1 MWRIRVCFV
10 LVSIFFFH
18 CSNQHQIPEDQVLV
32 YVGEKTITIQDFIRR
47 SEYTIRPIYCRQSNY
62 IHKKIILNSLIAE
75 KLLAIEMENQ
85 NDKQLNSEG
94 FLSFIKGRK
103 EQAMRKIFYDK
114 KFHKDISIEEKEINE
129 KYQMAGR
136 TIKVNY
142 INLPDMKT
150 ALKVKQLKVEGIG
163 LDSIYMS
170 LYEGAVPARF
180 INWFDREPDEIHEQ
194 LFKKG
199 LKKNQLLGPF
209 RTETN
214 TYLLMEASGWIDQ
227 PVITE
232 EEKQLRWAD
241 TKDRISETA
250 AKKLYFDYVKKL
262 MSGYQM
268 KLNKDVFD
276 KYSTIAADYY
286 LKNEDE
292 KENAINQAIWQNKET
307 ELLDSFDQR
316 NALDP
321 SSRLFTYRDKDWNVQ
336 SFNDLLKSHPLVFR
350 KNKMNRSEFRA
361 QLKFAMADLLRDVE
375 ITNQCYD
382 LGLDD
387 DWRVKANES
396 QWYDSYASKRHIQLS
411 FPESADMQQILD
423 HYNPIID
430 SLQQVYSNKIQINTR
445 LLEDLKLTTTD
456 MMVTQKGVPYPII
469 VPGFPIITT
478 DDRLDYGSKLN

>member
-1 MWRIRVCFV
+1 MGRIRVCFV

-18 CSNQHQIPEDQVLV
+18 CSNQNYAPEDQVLV
-32 YVGEKTITIQDFIRR
+32 YIGEKTITIQDFIRR
-47 SEYTIRPIYCRQSNY
+47 SEYTIRPVYCRQSNY

-75 KLLAIEMENQ
+75 KLLAIEMEDK

-114 KFHKDISIEEKEINE
+114 KFHKNISIEEKEISE

-170 LYEGAVPARF
+170 LYGGAVPARF

-199 LKKNQLLGPF
+199 LKKNQSLGPF

-214 TYLLMEASGWIDQ
+214 TYLLMEVSGWIDQ

-241 TKDRISETA
+241 TKDRILETA
-250 AKKLYFDYVKKL
+250 AKELYFDYVKKL

-276 KYSTIAADYY
+276 KYSSVAADYY
-286 LKNEDE
+286 LKNKNE
-292 KENAINQAIWQNKET
+292 KEKAINQIIWENNEIEK
-307 ELLDSFDQR
+307 LSHFDQR
-316 NALDP
+316 EVLDP
-321 SSRLFTYRDKDWNVQ
+321 SSILFTYREKDWNIQ
-336 SFNDLLKSHPLVFR
+336 SFNDLIKSHPLVFR
-350 KNKMNRSEFRA
+350 KNKMNRSEFGA

-375 ITNQCYD
+375 ITNRCYE
-382 LGLDD
+382 LGLDN

-396 QWYDSYASKRHIQLS
+396 QWYDAYASKRHIQLA
-411 FPESADMQQILD
+411 FPEPVESQHILEY
-423 HYNPIID
+423 YNPIID
-430 SLQQVYSNKIQINTR
+430 SLQQVYSNEIQINTR
-445 LLEDLKLTTTD
+445 LLEDLKLTNTD
-456 MMVTQKGVPYPII
+456 MMVSQKGVPYPIV

-478 DDRLDYGSKLN
+478 DDRLDYGSKSN

>member
-1 MWRIRVCFV
+1 MGRIRVCFV

-18 CSNQHQIPEDQVLV
+18 CSNQNYAPEDQVLV
-32 YVGEKTITIQDFIRR
+32 YIGEKTITIQDFIRR
-47 SEYTIRPIYCRQSNY
+47 SEYTIRPVYCRQSNY

-75 KLLAIEMENQ
+75 KLLAIEMEDK

-114 KFHKDISIEEKEINE
+114 KFHKNISIEEKEINE

-170 LYEGAVPARF
+170 LYGGAVPARF

-199 LKKNQLLGPF
+199 LKKNQSLGPF

-214 TYLLMEASGWIDQ
+214 TYLLMEVSGWIDQ

-241 TKDRISETA
+241 TKDRILETA
-250 AKKLYFDYVKKL
+250 AKELYFDYVKKL

-276 KYSTIAADYY
+276 KYSSVAADYY
-286 LKNEDE
+286 LKNKNE
-292 KENAINQAIWQNKET
+292 KEKAINQIIWENNEIEK
-307 ELLDSFDQR
+307 LSHFDQR
-316 NALDP
+316 EVLDP
-321 SSRLFTYRDKDWNVQ
+321 SSILFTYREKDWNIQ
-336 SFNDLLKSHPLVFR
+336 SFNDLIKSHPLVFR
-350 KNKMNRSEFRA
+350 KNKMNRSEFGA

-375 ITNQCYD
+375 ITNRCYE
-382 LGLDD
+382 LGLDN

-396 QWYDSYASKRHIQLS
+396 QWYDAYASKRHIQLA
-411 FPESADMQQILD
+411 FPEPVESQHILEY
-423 HYNPIID
+423 YNPIID
-430 SLQQVYSNKIQINTR
+430 SLQQVYSNEIQINTR
-445 LLEDLKLTTTD
+445 LLEDLKLTNTD
-456 MMVTQKGVPYPII
+456 MMVSQKGVPYPIV

-478 DDRLDYGSKLN
+478 DDRLDYGSKSN

>member
-1 MWRIRVCFV
+1 MGRIRVCFV

-18 CSNQHQIPEDQVLV
+18 CSNQNYAPEDQVLV
-32 YVGEKTITIQDFIRR
+32 YIGEKTITIQDFIRR
-47 SEYTIRPIYCRQSNY
+47 SEYTIRPVYCRQSNY

-75 KLLAIEMENQ
+75 KLLAIEMEDK

-114 KFHKDISIEEKEINE
+114 KFHKNISIEEKEINE

-170 LYEGAVPARF
+170 LYGGAVPARF
-180 INWFDREPDEIHEQ
+180 INWFDREPNEIHEQ

-214 TYLLMEASGWIDQ
+214 TYLLMEVSGWIDQ

-241 TKDRISETA
+241 TKDRILEAA
-250 AKKLYFDYVKKL
+250 AKELYIDYVEKL

-276 KYSTIAADYY
+276 KYSSVAADYY
-286 LKNEDE
+286 LKNKNE
-292 KENAINQAIWQNKET
+292 KEKAINQIIWENNEIEK
-307 ELLDSFDQR
+307 LSHFDQR
-316 NALDP
+316 EVLDP
-321 SSRLFTYRDKDWNVQ
+321 SSILFTYREKDWNIQ
-336 SFNDLLKSHPLVFR
+336 SFNDLIKSHPLVFR
-350 KNKMNRSEFRA
+350 KNKMNRSEFGA

-375 ITNQCYD
+375 ITNRCYE
-382 LGLDD
+382 LGLDN

-396 QWYDSYASKRHIQLS
+396 QWYDAYASKRHIQLA
-411 FPESADMQQILD
+411 FPEPVESQHILEY
-423 HYNPIID
+423 YNPIID
-430 SLQQVYSNKIQINTR
+430 SLQQVYSNEIQINTR
-445 LLEDLKLTTTD
+445 LLEDLKLTNTD
-456 MMVTQKGVPYPII
+456 MMVSQKGVPYPIV

-478 DDRLDYGSKLN
+478 DDRLDYGSKSN

>member
-1 MWRIRVCFV
+1 MRRIRPCIV
-10 LVSIFFFH
+10 LIAIFFSH
-18 CSNQHQIPEDQVLV
+18 CSDQSRVYDDQVLA
-32 YVGEKTITIQDFIRR
+32 YVGAKTITIQDFIRR
-47 SEYTIRPIYCRQSNY
+47 SEYTIRPVYCRQSNY

-85 NDKQLNSEG
+85 NDKKMESKG

-114 KFHKDISIEEKEINE
+114 KFHKDISIKEKEINE

-170 LYEGAVPARF
+170 LYGGTVPARF
-180 INWFDREPDEIHEQ
+180 INWFDREPDEIHKQ
-194 LFKKG
+194 LFKKDI
-199 LKKNQLLGPF
+199 KKHQLLGPF

-214 TYLLMEASGWIDQ
+214 TYLLMEVSGWIDQ

-250 AKKLYFDYVKKL
+250 AKELYFDYVKKL

-286 LKNEDE
+286 LKNENE
-292 KENAINQAIWQNKET
+292 KDKAINQIIWGNDEFEQFNKINQREV
-307 ELLDSFDQR
+307 LD
-316 NALDP
+316 L
-321 SSRLFTYRDKDWNVQ
+321 SSILFTYRDKDWNIQ
-336 SFNDLLKSHPLVFR
+336 SFNDLIKSHPLVFR

-361 QLKFAMADLLRDVE
+361 QLKFAMADLLRDLE
-375 ITNQCYD
+375 ITNQCYK
-382 LGLDD
+382 LGLDN

-396 QWYDSYASKRHIQLS
+396 QWYDAYASKRHIQLS
-411 FPESADMQQILD
+411 FPELVDMQQILD

-430 SLQQVYSNKIQINTR
+430 SLQQVYSNDIKINTKV
-445 LLEDLKLTTTD
+445 LEDLELTTTD
-456 MMVTQKGVPYPII
+456 MMVTQKGIPYPIV
-469 VPGFPIITT
+469 VPAFPIVTT
-478 DDRLDYGSKLN
+478 DDRLDYGSKLH